1 MNKDL
6 ALIYTRLFDAYSY
19 GTLHPMKVE
28 RYRLTYDL
36 MQACGL
42 TQHGGAEVVE
52 AIPATREELLKF
64 HRSDYLDI
72 LQH

>member
-1 MNKDL
+1 MHKDL
-6 ALIYTRLFDAYSY
+6 AFIYSRCFDTYSY
-19 GTLHPMKVE
+19 GTFHPMKVE

-42 TQHGGAEVVE
+42 TQHPKAEMVE
-52 AIPATREELLKF
+52 AVPATREELLKF

-72 LQH
+72 LE